1 MSLPKIIS
9 LFSGAGGL
17 DLGFT
22 QADYTVAFALDKSE
36 DAIKTHRRNFEETR
50 SVVAD
55 LTQTDADEVLSMIEK
70 VIPHGE
76 AVGVIGGPPCQGF
89 SRANTG
95 SCADDP
101 RNKLPLIYLDIIE
114 KLQTKY
120 EVRFVL
126 FENVQGILDA
136 KHASTFK
143 ALIERF
149 HALGLYES
157 VQRYSALKYG
167 VPQTRTRVVI
177 AAFDSVEV
185 KESFQPIELE
195 SNDLTV
201 RNAIGG
207 LPAPIFFKK
216 GLAEDDIPFHP
227 NHWTMVP
234 RSRKFFSE
242 DDEGSTGRCFR
253 RLKWDEPSPTVAYGH
268 REIHVHPDGKRRLSV
283 FEAMLLQGFPKDF
296 VLEGSLSSQVEQVSN
311 AVPPPLGKALADAI
325 SVSLGEKTGD
335 RS

>member
-36 DAIKTHRRNFEETR
+36 DAVKTHRRNFKTTH

-55 LTQTDADEVLSMIEK
+55 LTQANVDEIMSMIEE
-70 VIPHGE
+70 VIPQGE

-89 SRANTG
+89 SRANTT

-101 RNKLPLIYLDIIE
+101 RNKLPFIYLNIIE
-114 KLQTKY
+114 ELQTKY
-120 EVRFVL
+120 IVKFVL

-136 KHASTFK
+136 KHSGTFE
-143 ALIERF
+143 AVINRF
-149 HALGLYES
+149 RDLGLFES
-157 VQRYSALKYG
+157 IGKYSALKYG
-167 VPQTRTRVVI
+167 VPQTRTRVII
-177 AAFDSVEV
+177 AAFDSVEM
-185 KESFQPIELE
+185 KESFRPIEFE
-195 SNDLTV
+195 ADDLTV
-201 RNAIGG
+201 RHAIGG
-207 LPAPIFFKK
+207 LPEPAFFRKD
-216 GLAEDDIPFHP
+216 LTVNDIPFHP

-234 RSRKFFSE
+234 RSRKFFSKGN
-242 DDEGSTGRCFR
+242 EGSSGRCFR

-268 REIHVHPDGKRRLSV
+268 REIHVHPDGKRRLSI
-283 FEAMLLQGFPKDF
+283 FEAMLLQGFPESF

-311 AVPPPLGKALADAI
+311 AVPPPLGKALAEAI
-325 SVSLGEKTGD
+325 SVSLGENDG
-335 RS
+335 R